1 MATFRNSPVKNLN
14 TSAATYLT
22 STSDSTIVLSILT
35 CNTNASG
42 SADLTVNMLDN
53 SSVLLSKLASTIV
66 VPPDTS
72 FELLANKLILT
83 SGRRIAMLASTSGV
97 LDVSISYVEV

>member
-1 MATFRNSPVKNLN
+1 VATFRNTAVKNLN
-14 TSAATYLT
+14 TSTATYLT
-22 STSDSTIVLSILT
+22 STSDSTIILSILT

-42 SADLTVNMLDN
+42 SADLTVNMLDS
-53 SSVLLSKLASTIV
+53 SSVLLSKLASTIT
-66 VPPDTS
+66 VPSDTS

-83 SGRRIAMLASTSGV
+83 SGRRIAMLASTSGI